1 MEYRDY
7 TSELAGICAS
17 CKKDIYG
24 MFMEKGVSGFTFN
37 NDEDEELVLT
47 VYEGD
52 GEYHERTMEF
62 CKFLPK
68 SERLPYER
76 LFLTDVEGHEYTVD
90 DLTENDLMV
99 LYDAVYNHLYQ
110 QN

>member
-24 MFMEKGVSGFTFN
+24 MLMEKGVSGITFN

-47 VYEGD
+47 VYDGD

-62 CKFLPK
+62 CTFYPK
-68 SERLPYER
+68 SEQHPYEF
-76 LFLTDVEGHEYTVD
+76 LLLTDVDGCQYSID

-99 LYDAVYNHLYQ
+99 LYDCIYNHLYYNQ
-110 QN
+110 

>member
-47 VYEGD
+47 VYDGD
-52 GEYHERTMEF
+52 GGYHERTMEF
-62 CKFLPK
+62 CKFVPK
-68 SERLPYER
+68 SEQIPYER
-76 LFLTDVEGHEYTVD
+76 LFLTDVEGCRYTVD

-110 QN
+110 

>member
-24 MFMEKGVSGFTFN
+24 MLMEKGVSGITFN

-47 VYEGD
+47 VYDGD
-52 GEYHERTMEF
+52 GEYNERTMEF
-62 CKFLPK
+62 CTFYPK
-68 SERLPYER
+68 SEQNPYER
-76 LFLTDVEGHEYTVD
+76 LLLTDVDGCQYSID

-99 LYDAVYNHLYQ
+99 LYDNIYNHLYYNQ
-110 QN
+110 

>member
-24 MFMEKGVSGFTFN
+24 MLMEKGVSGITFN

-47 VYEGD
+47 VYDGD
-52 GEYHERTMEF
+52 GE
-62 CKFLPK
+62 
-68 SERLPYER
+68 
-76 LFLTDVEGHEYTVD
+76 
-90 DLTENDLMV
+90 V
-99 LYDAVYNHLYQ
+99 LYDEERTLNAINPCFEKCVAK
-110 QN
+110 